1 MGVKI
6 VSLKERNPHVDFL
19 GFDKYLFPYGK
30 LDVDFGPSI
39 EVKAPYPGKMHDF
52 MWEAYIQRKV
62 IQMGST
68 LTRIRP
74 QQFCKDGNL
83 GSKDEYADLFVE
95 LASCA
100 TLCQIKLQIEIRSTL
115 FIMSKKRM
123 ISSMLVSPVLMKING
138 WKGKIGHPKEQGKDM
153 KLNSR
158 EGFEVELEV
167 EFFYKKWSLM

>member
-19 GFDKYLFPYGK
+19 GFDKHLFPYGK

-62 IQMGST
+62 IHMGST

-100 TLCQIKLQIEIRSTL
+100 TLCQNKLQIEIRSTL

-123 ISSMLVSPVLMKING
+123 ISSMLVSAVLMKING
-138 WKGKIGHPKEQGKDM
+138 WKRKIGHPKEQGKDM